1 MKVLITGTSSGIGRA
16 TALRFI
22 REGHSVIGI
31 DVLEDTVSGANDV
44 SPSGSYT
51 HYIADI
57 SKKETLPDED
67 GIEILINN
75 AGVQTGT
82 QKDIDVN
89 LIGTMNVTEKY
100 AFQNKIR
107 SVLFNSS
114 VSSLTGNEFP
124 EYVASKAGVTGYMRN
139 VAIRLANTYRATCNA
154 LCFGGVTTDLN
165 RLVMEDAEKWARI
178 MDVTPLKRWATAEE
192 AAEWCYFMTVVNTF
206 CTGQA
211 IDISGGERNCA
222 DLFVWD

>member
-1 MKVLITGTSSGIGRA
+1 MKVLITGTSCGIGRA
-16 TALRFI
+16 AAVRFLSS
-22 REGHSVIGI
+22 GHSVTGI
-31 DVLEDTVSGANDV
+31 DILGDTITGTSGI
-44 SPSGSYT
+44 SQESSYK

-57 SKKETLPDED
+57 SRKETLPDED

-75 AGVQTGT
+75 AGIQTGT

>member
-1 MKVLITGTSSGIGRA
+1 MKVLITGTSCGIGRA
-16 TALRFI
+16 AVLRFI

-31 DVLEDTVSGANDV
+31 DVLEDTVSSANDV

-89 LIGTMNVTEKY
+89 LTGTMNVTEKY
-100 AFQNKIR
+100 AFQGKIR

-114 VSSLTGNEFP
+114 VSAITGNEFP
-124 EYVASKAGVTGYMRN
+124 AYAASKAGVTGYMRN

-165 RLVMEDAEKWARI
+165 RYVMEDAEKWARI

-211 IDISGGERNCA
+211 IDVSGGERNCA